1 MKEPGR
7 IILCLIALLLVP
19 SLAAAYDYE
28 TGLKAA
34 KKENKPLVLYFYER
48 SCSYCTLMDQE
59 TLADTDV
66 SNLLTKDFIYVR
78 VDARK
83 SRDLARQY
91 RINGTPS
98 SWFVESTGKPLFV
111 APGYIQK
118 PLYLKILQYVKG
130 KHYNQMDLTTFVKK
144 GSKKK

>member
-1 MKEPGR
+1 MKRTGR
-7 IILCLIALLLVP
+7 IVLCLIALLLV
-19 SLAAAYDYE
+19 SSVASAYDYE

-34 KKENKPLVLYFYER
+34 KKENKPLLLYFYER
-48 SCSYCTLMDQE
+48 SCSFCTLMDQE
-59 TLADTDV
+59 TLADRDISST
-66 SNLLTKDFIYVR
+66 LAKDFIFVR
-78 VDARK
+78 IDARK
-83 SRDLARQY
+83 SRDLLQQY

-130 KHYNQMDLTTFVKK
+130 KHYNQMDLKTYVKK
-144 GSKKK
+144 SSEKK

>member
-1 MKEPGR
+1 MKKLSC
-7 IILCLIALLLVP
+7 IVLCLITLLLVS
-19 SLAAAYDYE
+19 SLASAYDYE

-34 KKENKPLVLYFYER
+34 KKENKPLVLYFYET
-48 SCSYCTLMDQE
+48 SCGFCTLMDKE
-59 TLADTDV
+59 TLADKDV
-66 SNLLTKDFIYVR
+66 ATTLTKDFIFVR

-83 SRDLARQY
+83 SRDLTKQY
-91 RINGTPS
+91 RIQGTPS

-130 KHYNQMDLTTFVKK
+130 KHYNEMDLKTYVKK
-144 GSKKK
+144 TSETK